1 MYVIEAVPQ
10 LERFFAVEIFSAEND
25 PSPETCLAPFT
36 QVSGLKELPEGIFLT
51 AHSNLGVT
59 SFPLF

>member
-1 MYVIEAVPQ
+1 MYVIETVLQ
-10 LERFFAVEIFSAEND
+10 LERFFAVEIFLAEND
-25 PSPETCLAPFT
+25 LPPDTCVAPFP

-51 AHSNLGVT
+51 AHSNLGAT